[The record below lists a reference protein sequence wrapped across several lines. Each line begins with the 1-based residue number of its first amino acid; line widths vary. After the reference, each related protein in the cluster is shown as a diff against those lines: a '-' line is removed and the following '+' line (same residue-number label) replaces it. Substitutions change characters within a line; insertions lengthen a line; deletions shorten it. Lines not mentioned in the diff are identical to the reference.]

1 MILSDKGGGSKGPIN
16 DDVINGQP
24 LTSKGGVLT
33 FTFTDIFSVLLE
45 LEGLPQKRNKE
56 EKRQGWNWRKR
67 GGWEQYG
74 NLLEGKASEME
85 QIIDNNELDID
96 EVIKKWDKLQ
106 DSVKYKAFGVT
117 KNKNK
122 TKSSMVNKS
131 TKFNNDK
138 EEARDLLKRS
148 TEQMV
153 KDILEVKDG
162 GQGRCVFFNSQPL
175 CGLNAFIT

>member
-1 MILSDKGGGSKGPIN
+1 
-16 DDVINGQP
+16 
-24 LTSKGGVLT
+24 
-33 FTFTDIFSVLLE
+33 
-45 LEGLPQKRNKE
+45 
-56 EKRQGWNWRKR
+56 
-67 GGWEQYG
+67 
-74 NLLEGKASEME
+74 ME

-106 DSVKYKAFGVT
+106 DSVKQKAFGVT

-122 TKSSMVNKS
+122 AKSSMVNKS
-131 TKFNNDK
+131 TKFDNDK

-162 GQGRCVFFNSQPL
+162 GQGRCVFF
-175 CGLNAFIT
+175 